1 MVGGRLETACLFW
14 GTEML
19 KEKWNRWRTT
29 LLPAAASAALIFV
42 GVMVAPGE
50 SDAQSQTIEIHCRG
64 AASMV
69 SFFDAANYKG
79 KELWAMSFRFKKGKI
94 KTLKPGQC
102 APAKGKGKFRASDGR
117 HMILEGASA
126 VRVGRP
132 PVRKWAIRKLV
143 TSHKPVGRLFGFGFD
158 EKLKADPRYVLMNVN
173 RHNKLMKFMAYK
185 GDITMSKNTRTGWII
200 KSIKR

>member
-1 MVGGRLETACLFW
+1 MVGRRLETACLFW

-29 LLPAAASAALIFV
+29 LLPAAATAALIFV

-50 SDAQSQTIEIHCRG
+50 SDAQAQTIEIHCRG

-102 APAKGKGKFRASDGR
+102 APTKGKFLPSDGR

-132 PVRKWAIRKLV
+132 SLRKWAIRRLS
-143 TSHKPVGRLFGFGFD
+143 TSHRPVGRLYRFLFD
-158 EKLKADPRYVLMNVN
+158 EQLKADPTYVLKNVN